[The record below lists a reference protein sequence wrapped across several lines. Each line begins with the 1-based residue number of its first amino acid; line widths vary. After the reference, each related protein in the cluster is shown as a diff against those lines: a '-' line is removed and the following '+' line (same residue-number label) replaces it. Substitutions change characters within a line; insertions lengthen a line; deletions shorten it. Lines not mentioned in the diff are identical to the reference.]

1 VIFQLPCYISA
12 ILDFDEALPTIA
24 GSGDVPGDAASTG
37 IPSQSDA
44 LKPERWA
51 EPESRPLAG
60 RPLSDACVARNRSVR
75 GEACGRGRA
84 SCRS

>member
-1 VIFQLPCYISA
+1 MSSSDCNGSKGKKPVIFQLPCYISA

-51 EPESRPLAG
+51 EPESRPAAG
-60 RPLSDACVARNRSVR
+60 L
-75 GEACGRGRA
+75 
-84 SCRS
+84 

>member
-1 VIFQLPCYISA
+1 MKKSIAEPDKLS
-12 ILDFDEALPTIA
+12 PTIA

-60 RPLSDACVARNRSVR
+60 L
-75 GEACGRGRA
+75 
-84 SCRS
+84 